1 VSSGF
6 LDPVTPGLIALCVPC
21 FRESERVPELATG
34 LRALDPA
41 PGVILLLD
49 DGSGD
54 HTGPLLRDE
63 GFEVLVHERNL
74 GLGVARNTL
83 WRRAEALGMTA
94 VAFIDADVVPPT
106 DYLRRVAGL
115 LSESGLAGVGGR
127 NVDSQPRSRS
137 DVWRGRF
144 WPQSLGDY
152 PLMDAPLLVGACAS
166 YRIAALREVGGFNPD
181 FRTHGED
188 VEVGR
193 RLRLT
198 GQRLGY
204 EPSLM
209 VHHRRCDEP
218 QDLLRSCFLH
228 CREGMRATLATPIG
242 VGEPVSLVLG
252 MGRKLVRAPLAA
264 LVKRRDPAEAALGVA
279 ACSAGLLG
287 YAVGWGRP

>member
-1 VSSGF
+1 MSHGSLGHVS
-6 LDPVTPGLIALCVPC
+6 PGSIALCVPC
-21 FRESERVPELATG
+21 FREAERVPELAAG
-34 LRALDPA
+34 LRALEPA
-41 PGVILLLD
+41 PGVILMLD
-49 DGSGD
+49 DGSD
-54 HTGPLLRDE
+54 DRTGALLRDE

-74 GLGVARNTL
+74 GLGVGRNTL
-83 WRRAEALGMTA
+83 WRRADSLGMTA
-94 VAFIDADVVPPT
+94 VAFIDADVVPPV
-106 DYLRRVAGL
+106 DYLRRVASF

-144 WPQSLGDY
+144 WPQSLGDR

-193 RLRLT
+193 RLRRT
-198 GQRLGY
+198 GQRLAY

-209 VHHRRCDEP
+209 VHHRRSDDP
-218 QDLLRSCFLH
+218 RALLRSCFLH
-228 CREGMRATLATPIG
+228 CREGMRATLATPMET
-242 VGEPVSLVLG
+242 GEPANLMFG
-252 MGRKLVRAPLAA
+252 MGRKLVRAPMAA
-264 LVKRRDPAEAALGVA
+264 LIKRRDPAEAVLGLA

-287 YAVGWGRP
+287 YVVGWGRP

>member
-1 VSSGF
+1 MSHGPPGQLTPSS
-6 LDPVTPGLIALCVPC
+6 IALCVPC
-21 FRESERVPELATG
+21 FRESERIPELAAG

-41 PGVILLLD
+41 PGVVLMLD

-54 HTGPLLRDE
+54 RTGALLRAE

-83 WRRAEALGMTA
+83 WRRAESLGMLA
-94 VAFIDADVVPPT
+94 VAFIDADVVPPV
-106 DYLRRVAGL
+106 DYLHRVASL
-115 LSESGLAGVGGR
+115 LSDSRVAGVGGR
-127 NVDSQPRSRS
+127 NVDSQPHSRS
-137 DVWRGRF
+137 DFWRGRF

-166 YRIAALREVGGFNPD
+166 YRIAALSEVGGFNPA

-188 VEVGR
+188 VEMGR
-193 RLRLT
+193 RMRRT
-198 GQRLGY
+198 GQRLAY

-209 VHHRRCDEP
+209 VHHRRSDAP
-218 QDLLRSCFLH
+218 RDLLRSCFLH
-228 CREGMRATLATPIG
+228 CREGMRATIATPIG
-242 VGEPVSLVLG
+242 AGEPVNLVLG
-252 MGRKLVRAPLAA
+252 MGRKLVRAPIAA
-264 LVKRRDPAEAALGVA
+264 LIKRRDPAEAVLGLA